1 MGLEFTPDAHD
12 YFFLRLFELGGEKDV
27 QLFDYKKILEEWG
40 KDEDRSKII
49 LLFKENKKYEKK
61 PQSIDMKPS

>member
-40 KDEDRSKII
+40 KDDDRSNLK
-49 LLFKENKKYEKK
+49 
-61 PQSIDMKPS
+61 